1 MIKQEELGL
10 AGRNT
15 EVALNVILADVL
27 RHMHPRWHDSIE
39 AEQTRK
45 LVGHW
50 NRQPDLIIHHPG
62 VLPVIVETEFMPA
75 HTVEDDARSRLGE
88 VLESDSNPIE
98 QTIAV
103 RIPKQ
108 LSVAS
113 QGDLSR
119 LIRET
124 AEFNFC
130 VFSAGTKDTV
140 RWPENGWLTGSVED
154 LATLIEHASL
164 SESRIASGVRILET
178 GVAQASYI
186 LREAGKDAP
195 DTLRNIAEELR
206 QQDCEQT
213 SRMAMAIVANAMM
226 FHNALTGHKNIKS
239 IDELR
244 NFRGRLLKVYLLE
257 QWHFIYY
264 NINYWPIFF
273 IARQIML
280 PIPDRTAH
288 QILNRLAKVA
298 SELADLGTTSQ
309 LDLGGRMFQKLIADR
324 KFLATFYTLP
334 SSATL
339 LAELAVSRLAID
351 WANEKAVTG
360 LRIGDFACGTGALL
374 NAAYG
379 AVMARHRR
387 AGGDD
392 KAIHS
397 QMMEHA
403 LVGADIMPSAVHLTA
418 TILSSRHPNVTF
430 GDTSIGILRYG
441 MPEEGSGHKLSLGA
455 LDFLEDEATMPI
467 WGTGHKNVHGI
478 KEDSK
483 QELHIQHGSFDLVI
497 MNPPFTRPTGQEAE
511 RVGVP
516 VPSFA
521 AFGTEEEIQRAMS
534 VELRKM
540 TKPGMAGDG
549 QAGLAS
555 NFIDLAHKKLKP
567 GGVLAL
573 ILPSTFIQGDAWE
586 KSRNLIREHY
596 HDICIFSIVVT
607 GPTDRAFS
615 ADTGMAEVMVL
626 ATRRGKAGRSA
637 KTDAAYINLY
647 RRPQSMLEAFAMGR
661 PEVNFEAGA
670 KDGSYEIGEER
681 VGNWIAAELSEGG
694 FAGVRETNVSR
705 FAHHLELGELV
716 LPRMGKAL
724 RVPLCPLSELGERGL
739 YHMDLTGTEQ
749 NSDGQPRGPFKKKLL
764 IKGEI
769 PTYPMLWSHDAKRET
784 SFMVEIDSCGRP
796 RIDCEERA
804 QAAWENTATRLHF
817 NRDFQLNSQ
826 PLAACMTIEP
836 SIGGTA
842 WPNFLCE
849 NREWERTLVLWANT
863 TLGLIAFW
871 WMGTRQQQGRARLPI
886 SLLPTL
892 LTLDVRKLSSD
903 QLSKANE
910 VFESFVDQRFR
921 PANEAWD
928 DTVRQDLD
936 RSVLIDLLELPVR
949 IMEPLDLL
957 RKQWCAEPTVH
968 GGKNTRPKT

>member
-1 MIKQEELGL
+1 M
-10 AGRNT
+10 GRNT
-15 EVALNVILADVL
+15 EGVFNVILADVL
-27 RHMHPRWHDSIE
+27 RDMHPRWHQYIE

-45 LVGHW
+45 FVNHW
-50 NRQPDLIIHHPG
+50 SRQPDLLIHHPNG
-62 VLPVIVETEFMPA
+62 LPVIVETEFMPGR
-75 HTVEDDARSRLGE
+75 TVEDDAKSRLGE
-88 VLESDSNPIE
+88 MLEADSNPIE

-103 RIPKQ
+103 RIPQQ

-124 AEFNFC
+124 TDFHFC
-130 VFSAGTKDTV
+130 VFSAGTKDAI
-140 RWPENGWLTGSVED
+140 RWPENGWLKGTVKD
-154 LATLIEHASL
+154 MAMLIEHASL
-164 SESRIASGVRILET
+164 SENRIASGVRILET
-178 GVAQASYI
+178 GVAQASYM
-186 LREAGKDAP
+186 LREAGKEAP
-195 DTLRNIAEELR
+195 DTLRDIAEELR

-213 SRMAMAIVANAMM
+213 SRMAMAIVANAMI
-226 FHNALTGHKNIKS
+226 FHNAIAGQENIKS

-257 QWHFIYY
+257 HWHFIYY

-288 QILNRLAKVA
+288 NILNRLAKVA
-298 SELADLGTTSQ
+298 SQLADLGTTSQ
-309 LDLGGRMFQKLIADR
+309 LDLAGRMFQQLITDR

-379 AVMARHRR
+379 AVMARYRR

-392 KAIHS
+392 QAIHS

-418 TILSSRHPNVTF
+418 TILSSRHPNITF

-483 QELHIQHGSFDLVI
+483 QELHIKHGSFDLVI

-511 RVGVP
+511 RIGVP

-534 VELRKM
+534 VELKKM

-586 KSRNLIREHY
+586 KSRKLIHEHY
-596 HDICIFSIVVT
+596 HDICIFSIAAT
-607 GPTDRAFS
+607 GSTDRAFS

-626 ATRRGKAGRSA
+626 ATRRSKESKSA
-637 KTDAAYINLY
+637 KTDAAYINLH
-647 RRPQSMLEAFAMGR
+647 RRPQSMLEAFAMGK
-661 PEVNFEAGA
+661 PEINFEAGA

-694 FAGVRETNVSR
+694 FAGVRENDVSR
-705 FAHHLELGELV
+705 FAHHLERSELV
-716 LPRMGKAL
+716 LPRMSKTV
-724 RVPLCPLSELGERGL
+724 RVPLCPLFELGERGL

-749 NSDGQPRGPFKKKLL
+749 NSDGQPRGPFEKKLL
-764 IKGEI
+764 IQGEI

-784 SFMVEIDSCGRP
+784 SFIVEIDSCGRP
-796 RIDCEERA
+796 RIDCEGRA
-804 QAAWENTATRLHF
+804 LKAWQKTATRLHF

-826 PLAACMTIEP
+826 PLAACITREP

-849 NREWERTLVLWANT
+849 NRKWERILVLWANT
-863 TLGLIAFW
+863 TPGLIGFW

-892 LTLDVRKLSSD
+892 LTLDVRKLSSE
-903 QLSKANE
+903 QLSKGDE
-910 VFESFVDQRFR
+910 IFESFTEQHFR
-921 PANEAWD
+921 PANEVWD

-936 RSVLIDLLELPVR
+936 RFVLIDLLELPVH
-949 IMEPLDLL
+949 ILEPLDLL

-968 GGKNTRPKT
+968 GGKTTRPQT